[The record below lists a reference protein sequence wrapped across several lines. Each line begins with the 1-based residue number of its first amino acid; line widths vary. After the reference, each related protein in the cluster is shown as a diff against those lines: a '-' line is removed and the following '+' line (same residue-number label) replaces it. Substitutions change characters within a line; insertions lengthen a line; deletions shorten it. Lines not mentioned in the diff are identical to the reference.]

1 MTNLNWKKCSQ
12 RKYGMGSGHRCT
24 RGGGGHFMYPLS
36 MRIKKFGHKNAIKN
50 KNRRPPQIFSQP
62 QVPPQKNF
70 KTIVHLCMGE
80 NVNEEFCGWAN
91 DPKTERTF
99 WIIFFYRKNI
109 FYGKN
114 NFVGNKSHFQVQPP
128 KNEESTYTEWV
139 SLNVI
144 TENVLSHLVDDYT

>member
-1 MTNLNWKKCSQ
+1 
-12 RKYGMGSGHRCT
+12 
-24 RGGGGHFMYPLS
+24 
-36 MRIKKFGHKNAIKN
+36 MRMKNSVGEQMI
-50 KNRRPPQIFSQP
+50 RRPKELFGSFLFIA
-62 QVPPQKNF
+62 
-70 KTIVHLCMGE
+70 KT
-80 NVNEEFCGWAN
+80 F
-91 DPKTERTF
+91 
-99 WIIFFYRKNI
+99 